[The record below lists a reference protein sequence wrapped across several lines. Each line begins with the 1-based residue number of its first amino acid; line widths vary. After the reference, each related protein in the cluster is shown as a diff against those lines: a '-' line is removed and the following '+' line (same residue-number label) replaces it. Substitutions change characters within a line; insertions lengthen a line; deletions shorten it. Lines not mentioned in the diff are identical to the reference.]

1 VALNVCY
8 VRNGQISVSRL
19 IAPSVTFSPVAAL
32 DLSKRVHSLPC
43 PMKYHRLLAISVVAA
58 LITVVAPVFSQEG
71 VETASSPESIEP
83 KPLVE
88 RSSDGAL
95 APRKGSKPNVQEKP
109 ARDLQDSM
117 TAEQFKAAGLD
128 KLSPEELKTLNA
140 SLKGSRQEAEK
151 KAVEKA
157 TVEITK
163 KAAAES
169 HAKMDEI
176 LSRVDGDFG
185 GITGHTIIKL
195 EDGTKWKQVNV
206 DDRYKAR
213 VTYHP
218 PVKVWHSAFGY
229 RMRVVG
235 TGEFY
240 VDPVRER
247 R

>member
-1 VALNVCY
+1 MNSARLLIPV
-8 VRNGQISVSRL
+8 L
-19 IAPSVTFSPVAAL
+19 IAAL
-32 DLSKRVHSLPC
+32 T
-43 PMKYHRLLAISVVAA
+43 
-58 LITVVAPVFSQEG
+58 TVVVPVFSQEAL
-71 VETASSPESIEP
+71 ETASPEGIEP

-88 RSSDGAL
+88 RSSAE
-95 APRKGSKPNVQEKP
+95 APAPSKRSKPNAEEKP

-140 SLKGSRQEAEK
+140 SLRGSTKEAEK

-169 HAKMDEI
+169 HTKMDEI
-176 LSRVDGDFG
+176 LSRVDGEFAG
-185 GITGHTIIKL
+185 VTGRSIIKL
-195 EDGTKWKQVNV
+195 EDGTKWKQVNG
-206 DDRYKAR
+206 DERYKAR

-240 VDPVRER
+240 VDPVR
-247 R
+247 

>member
-1 VALNVCY
+1 MN
-8 VRNGQISVSRL
+8 
-19 IAPSVTFSPVAAL
+19 
-32 DLSKRVHSLPC
+32 
-43 PMKYHRLLAISVVAA
+43 YHRFLVASVVAA
-58 LITVVAPVFSQEG
+58 LTAVAVSVFPQEA
-71 VETASSPESIEP
+71 VEGTPPESIEP

-88 RSSDGAL
+88 KN
-95 APRKGSKPNVQEKP
+95 PEEKP
-109 ARDLQDSM
+109 SKRAKEETTEKSVRDLQDTM

-128 KLSPEELKTLNA
+128 KLSPEELKTLN
-140 SLKGSRQEAEK
+140 STLKGSRQEAEK

-157 TVEITK
+157 TAEITK
-163 KAAAES
+163 KAAES

-176 LSRVDGDFG
+176 LSRVDGDFA

-206 DDRYKAR
+206 DDRYRAR

-240 VDPVRER
+240 VDPVR
-247 R
+247 